1 MSEDSS
7 FLVSSLRDLVSDEA
21 WAGLIDYPVRHR
33 PAGET
38 LLWQGTE
45 GTQVLA
51 LVSGLVKVVRT
62 DRDGR
67 KRLLAFRGPG
77 EILGEMALQRG
88 DVRLADVQTMS
99 ICKVTVIPADDFRR
113 LVREHRLAEPLAELA
128 TRRLKEQTEVHDGD
142 VRERLVMALLRL
154 VEVSGGAR
162 SFSLTRDE
170 LAQHIG
176 VGRKL
181 VSKALV
187 QLGPELVQAG
197 KSRVGVVDVGGLRK
211 ALDGPAAA

>member
-7 FLVSSLRDLVSDEA
+7 ILVSSLRDLVSNEV
-21 WAGLIDYPVRHR
+21 WAGLTAYPEWRR
-33 PAGET
+33 PAGKT

-77 EILGEMALQRG
+77 EILGEMALRRG

-99 ICKVTVIPADDFRR
+99 TCKVSVIPADDFRR
-113 LVREHRLAEPLAELA
+113 LAREHGLAGPLADLA
-128 TRRLKEQTEVHDGD
+128 IRRLKEQTEVYDGD

-154 VEVSGGAR
+154 VEVSGGER

-176 VGRKL
+176 VGRKS
-181 VSKALV
+181 VSQALA
-187 QLGPELVQAG
+187 QLGPGLVQAA
-197 KSRVGVVDVGGLRK
+197 KSRVGVVDVQALRR
-211 ALDGPAAA
+211 ALGAVSA

>member
-7 FLVSSLRDLVSDEA
+7 ILVSSLRGLVSNEV
-21 WAGLIDYPVRHR
+21 WAELKAYPKWQR
-33 PAGET
+33 PAGKT

-51 LVSGLVKVVRT
+51 LLDGLVKVVRT

-77 EILGEMALQRG
+77 EILGEMALRPG
-88 DVRLADVQTMS
+88 DVRLADVQAMS
-99 ICKVTVIPADDFRR
+99 MCKVSVIPADDFRR
-113 LVREHRLAEPLAELA
+113 LAREHKLAGPLAELA
-128 TRRLKEQTEVHDGD
+128 IRRLKEQTEVYDGD

-154 VEVSGGAR
+154 VEVSGGER

-176 VGRKL
+176 VGRK
-181 VSKALV
+181 
-187 QLGPELVQAG
+187 
-197 KSRVGVVDVGGLRK
+197 
-211 ALDGPAAA
+211 